1 MSRPAK
7 FNEDQILDV
16 SRDLV
21 VQSGP
26 ATLTMT
32 AVARLLGAPSG
43 SLYHRFP
50 GRDTLAAALW
60 IRGVRRF
67 QSGYLAKLAN
77 PDPLEAAQ
85 EAAGHVVTWSR
96 ANLSDARLLLQFRSS
111 DLVHGPWPQTLRDE
125 NLRLQHQLETG
136 IRDLQ
141 AAFGATEPAERHRV
155 SFAVIDVP
163 YAAVRPALLAG
174 KRPPDSTDVLVAETV
189 ESTLT
194 PFFAATGRENRH
206 DETG

>member
-1 MSRPAK
+1 MVSRPAK
-7 FNEDQILDV
+7 FSEEQILDV

-67 QSGYLAKLAN
+67 QSGYLARLSN
-77 PDPLEAAQ
+77 PDPLEAALG
-85 EAAGHVVTWSR
+85 AAGHVVSWSR

-125 NLRLQHQLETG
+125 NLQTSTPT
-136 IRDLQ
+136 RD
-141 AAFGATEPAERHRV
+141 RR
-155 SFAVIDVP
+155 S
-163 YAAVRPALLAG
+163 
-174 KRPPDSTDVLVAETV
+174 
-189 ESTLT
+189 
-194 PFFAATGRENRH
+194 
-206 DETG
+206 

>member
-21 VQSGP
+21 VHAGP
-26 ATLTMT
+26 AALTMT
-32 AVARLLGAPSG
+32 AVAGLLGAPSG

-60 IRGVRRF
+60 LRGVRRF
-67 QSGYLAKLAN
+67 QRGYLAKLGN
-77 PDPLEAAQ
+77 PDPLRAALG
-85 EAAGHVVTWSR
+85 AAGHVVSWSR
-96 ANLSDARLLLQFRSS
+96 TNLSDARLLLQFRSA
-111 DLVHGPWPQTLRDE
+111 DLVHGTWPQTLRDE
-125 NLRLQHQLETG
+125 HHRLQHQLTTG

-141 AAFGATEPAERHRV
+141 TAFGANEPAEQHRV
-155 SFAVIDVP
+155 SYAVIDVP

-189 ESTLT
+189 EHTLK
-194 PFFAATGRENRH
+194 PFVCGDRKGEPF
-206 DETG
+206 

>member
-7 FNEDQILDV
+7 FSEDQILDV

-26 ATLTMT
+26 GTLTMT
-32 AVARLLGAPSG
+32 AVARVLGAPSG

-67 QSGYLAKLAN
+67 QSGYLARLAD
-77 PDPLEAAQ
+77 PDPLEAALG
-85 EAAGHVVTWSR
+85 AAGHVVTWSR

-111 DLVHGPWPQTLRDE
+111 DLVHGPWPETLRDE
-125 NLRLQHQLETG
+125 HRRLQHQLETG
-136 IRDLQ
+136 IRHLQ
-141 AAFGATEPAERHRV
+141 AAFGATEPVERHRV
-155 SFAVIDVP
+155 SYAVIDVP

-189 ESTLT
+189 AHTLT
-194 PFFAATGRENRH
+194 PFVCGDRNGAPS
-206 DETG
+206 

>member
-1 MSRPAK
+1 VSRPPK
-7 FNEDQILDV
+7 FSADQILDV

-32 AVARLLGAPSG
+32 AVARSLGAPSG

-77 PDPLEAAQ
+77 PDPFKAARG
-85 EAAGHVVTWSR
+85 AAGHVVTWSR

-125 NLRLQHQLETG
+125 NRRLQHQLETG

-141 AAFGATEPAERHRV
+141 AAFGATDPAERHRV

-174 KRPPDSTDVLVAETV
+174 KRPPHSTEVLVAETV
-189 ESTLT
+189 ERVLK
-194 PFFAATGRENRH
+194 PFLSGDRTGEPS
-206 DETG
+206 

>member
-7 FNEDQILDV
+7 YSEDQILDV

-50 GRDTLAAALW
+50 GRDTLGAALW

-67 QSGYLAKLAN
+67 QSGYLAKLGN
-77 PDPLEAAQ
+77 QDPLKAALG
-85 EAAGHVVTWSR
+85 AAGHVVTWSR

-125 NLRLQHQLETG
+125 NLSLQHQLETG

-155 SFAVIDVP
+155 SYAVIDVP

-174 KRPPDSTDVLVAETV
+174 GRPPDSTDVLVAETV
-189 ESTLT
+189 EHTLK
-194 PFFAATGRENRH
+194 PFVCGDRKGEPS
-206 DETG
+206 

>member
-7 FNEDQILDV
+7 FSEDQILDV

-67 QSGYLAKLAN
+67 QSGYLAKLGN
-77 PDPLEAAQ
+77 PDPLKAALG
-85 EAAGHVVTWSR
+85 AAGHVVTWSR

-125 NLRLQHQLETG
+125 NLRFQHQLETG

-155 SFAVIDVP
+155 SYAVIDVP

-189 ESTLT
+189 EHTLK
-194 PFFAATGRENRH
+194 PFVCDDRKGEPS
-206 DETG
+206 

>member
-7 FNEDQILDV
+7 FSEDQILDV

-21 VQSGP
+21 VHSGP

-60 IRGVRRF
+60 VRGVRRF
-67 QSGYLAKLAN
+67 QSGYLAKLGN
-77 PDPLEAAQ
+77 PDPLEAALG
-85 EAAGHVVTWSR
+85 AAVHVVTWSR
-96 ANLSDARLLLQFRSS
+96 ANLRDARLLLQFRSS

-125 NLRLQHQLETG
+125 NRRLQHQLETG
-136 IRDLQ
+136 IRNLQ

-155 SFAVIDVP
+155 SYAVIDVP
-163 YAAVRPALLAG
+163 YAALRPALLAG
-174 KRPPDSTDVLVAETV
+174 KRPPNSTDVLVAETV
-189 ESTLT
+189 EHTLT
-194 PFFAATGRENRH
+194 PFFAAT
-206 DETG
+206 

>member
-1 MSRPAK
+1 VSRPAK
-7 FNEDQILDV
+7 FSEDQILDV

-43 SLYHRFP
+43 SLYHRFA

-77 PDPLEAAQ
+77 PDPLEAALG
-85 EAAGHVVTWSR
+85 AAGHVVTWSR
-96 ANLSDARLLLQFRSS
+96 ANLNDARLLLQFRSS

-125 NLRLQHQLETG
+125 NLRLQGQLETG

-141 AAFGATEPAERHRV
+141 AAFGATGAAARHRV

-189 ESTLT
+189 EHTLK
-194 PFFAATGRENRH
+194 PFVCGDRKGEPL
-206 DETG
+206 